1 MSSVFKN
8 LKYDFPAGIAVFFV
22 SIPLCLGI
30 AHASGV
36 PLLSGLISG
45 IIGGLVV
52 GFLSKSPLSVSGPAA
67 GLATIAVS
75 SIQELGSY
83 EAFLLA
89 VSFAGV
95 FQLILGFLRAGIIS
109 KYIPHCVINGMLA
122 AIGLLLIFKQIP
134 HLVGYDIEVMGVEE
148 FQLTNQDIS
157 DSSSQIGLHEDNTL
171 TTIFHSFS
179 HINFGISLIGI
190 LSLSILFLWTKY
202 APTKLKILPG
212 SVIVVLFSTLAAYL
226 YNHWGFNSFT
236 TDHFVDIPII
246 NSLSSFSENIR
257 MPDWAMINNS
267 KIYLVALTLALVASL
282 ETLLSIE
289 AVDKIDPLK
298 RHTSSSKELLAQ
310 GIGNILAGC
319 TGGLPITSVIVR
331 SSVNVSA
338 GGRTKTATILHGFL
352 ILLGVIFF
360 AGFLNYIPLTG
371 LAAVLIHTGYKLVS
385 PTTFLKEYK
394 QGWDQFIPGIITV
407 ISILFSDLLIGVAIG
422 LTVSAFFVVAKSYA
436 SSSFIVED
444 HGHKKIMILGESIHF
459 LHKYKIV
466 RFLNNFPSES
476 TLEIDASK
484 TVFIDHDIQD
494 AINDFKEIAKEKNI
508 TVIYGGLVN
517 KGQNRRKMMK
527 DNQSAYEKLIQNNKD
542 WVSEKLKLDPEY
554 FEAFS
559 KEQSPEYLFIGCSD
573 SRVPAE
579 DITKCNLGEM
589 FVHRNVAN
597 LVVSTDVNIMSVLQY
612 AVEVLN
618 VKHII
623 LCGHYDCG
631 GVKAAMTNKN
641 LGLINQ
647 WLLKIKDIY
656 RLHQTELENI
666 TDEDKRYRRLV
677 ELNATEQAY
686 NILKIPF
693 VQKHRSLYGIPEI
706 HAWAYDLHTG
716 LINDLH
722 LDGSI
727 ISKADSIY
735 FQY

>member
-1 MSSVFKN
+1 MNLVSSVFKN
-8 LKYDFPAGIAVFFV
+8 LKYDLPAGIAVFFV

-52 GFLSKSPLSVSGPAA
+52 GSLSKSPLSVSGPAA

-134 HLVGYDIEVMGVEE
+134 HLVGYDVEVMGVEE

-202 APTKLKILPG
+202 APAKLKILPG

-236 TDHFVDIPII
+236 TDHFVDIPVI
-246 NSLSSFSENIR
+246 NSLSSFTENIKS
-257 MPDWAMINNS
+257 PDWAMINNS

-338 GGRTKTATILHGFL
+338 GGRTKTAAILHGFF

-385 PTTFLKEYK
+385 PTKFLKQYK
-394 QGWDQFIPGIITV
+394 QGWDEFIPGVITV
-407 ISILFSDLLIGVAIG
+407 ISILLSDLLIGVAIG
-422 LTVSAFFVVAKSYA
+422 LTVSAF
-436 SSSFIVED
+436 SSW
-444 HGHKKIMILGESIHF
+444 
-459 LHKYKIV
+459 
-466 RFLNNFPSES
+466 
-476 TLEIDASK
+476 
-484 TVFIDHDIQD
+484 
-494 AINDFKEIAKEKNI
+494 
-508 TVIYGGLVN
+508 
-517 KGQNRRKMMK
+517 RK
-527 DNQSAYEKLIQNNKD
+527 
-542 WVSEKLKLDPEY
+542 
-554 FEAFS
+554 
-559 KEQSPEYLFIGCSD
+559 
-573 SRVPAE
+573 
-579 DITKCNLGEM
+579 
-589 FVHRNVAN
+589 
-597 LVVSTDVNIMSVLQY
+597 
-612 AVEVLN
+612 
-618 VKHII
+618 
-623 LCGHYDCG
+623 
-631 GVKAAMTNKN
+631 AMHHP
-641 LGLINQ
+641 
-647 WLLKIKDIY
+647 LL
-656 RLHQTELENI
+656 
-666 TDEDKRYRRLV
+666 
-677 ELNATEQAY
+677 
-686 NILKIPF
+686 
-693 VQKHRSLYGIPEI
+693 
-706 HAWAYDLHTG
+706 
-716 LINDLH
+716 
-722 LDGSI
+722 
-727 ISKADSIY
+727 
-735 FQY
+735 

>member
-45 IIGGLVV
+45 IIGGLIV
-52 GFLSKSPLSVSGPAA
+52 GSLSKSPLSVSGPAA

-134 HLVGYDIEVMGVEE
+134 HLVGYDIEVMGVE
-148 FQLTNQDIS
+148 
-157 DSSSQIGLHEDNTL
+157 DNTL

-179 HINFGISLIGI
+179 HINFGISIIGL
-190 LSLSILFLWTKY
+190 LSLSILFLWAKY
-202 APTKLKILPG
+202 APAKLKILPG
-212 SVIVVLFSTLAAYL
+212 SVIVVLFSTLSAYL

-310 GIGNILAGC
+310 GIGNIVSGC

-352 ILLGVIFF
+352 ILLGLIFF

-436 SSSFIVED
+436 SSSFVVED

-484 TVFIDHDIQD
+484 TVFIDHDIED

-508 TVIYGGLVN
+508 TVIYGGLLN
-517 KGQNRRKMMK
+517 KMQNRRKIMK

-542 WVSEKLKLDPEY
+542 WVSEKLKLHPEY

-559 KEQSPEYLFIGCSD
+559 KEQTPEYLFIGCSD

-641 LGLINQ
+641 FGLINQ

-656 RLHQTELENI
+656 RLHQTELESI